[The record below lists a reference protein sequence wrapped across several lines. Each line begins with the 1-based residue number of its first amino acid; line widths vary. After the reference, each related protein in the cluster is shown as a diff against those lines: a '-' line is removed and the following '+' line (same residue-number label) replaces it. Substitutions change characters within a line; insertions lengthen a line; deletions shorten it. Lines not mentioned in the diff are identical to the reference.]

1 MSNDQD
7 MPRMPQRPVLPP
19 NACSH
24 QTCLGRISSLTA
36 WILVLLAFAT
46 TTLGASG
53 DYLDDAEQGVPGLDA
68 SFDYVV
74 VGAGAG
80 GLTLAARLAQHRY
93 KVALVEAGDFYE
105 FKYPLAAVPG
115 AGIIGIGSD
124 VSSSTPVDWRFVAY
138 AVPGAN
144 YRDLHYPRGKCLGG
158 STGSNMMVY
167 QRPNKEAMQ
176 KWAELVNDDSYTF
189 DRVLPFF
196 QRTANFTPPN
206 NDVRNS
212 NATASFNQGAFDKRG
227 EPLQVSYPEF
237 AVPFSSWVKR
247 GMESVGIP
255 EIQDF
260 NSGSLLGAQYCALT
274 IDPHKKIRSSSEAAF
289 KSSPIPRLMTL
300 AVYKKTMA
308 KRILFNIERRATGV
322 EVRTGGS
329 KYILRATREVIVSAG
344 AFQSPQLL
352 MVSGIGPANEL
363 KQHGIEIIV
372 DLPGVG
378 KNMWDH
384 VFFGPAYRVALP
396 TSTRI
401 ATDFLY
407 LTEVIVQYLSNHSG
421 PLSTQGIDFLAFEK
435 VPIELRSHFS
445 EETIR
450 DLSWF
455 PPGWPEIEYIP
466 VALYLG
472 DFSDPIKHQPLD
484 GAQYAS
490 IAGALVAPTSRGNVT
505 IISDDTDDL
514 PIINP
519 NWLATDTDQE
529 VAIAIYRRNREIFHS
544 AGMEPIIDG
553 EEYFPGEELQ
563 TDSEIL
569 EVVKDTLMTVYHA
582 SCTCKMGVRND
593 SMAVVDSQARVFG
606 VDGLRVVD
614 ASAFPI
620 LPPGHPQSVVYMLAE
635 KIASDIIS
643 WD

>member
-1 MSNDQD
+1 MSSF
-7 MPRMPQRPVLPP
+7 
-19 NACSH
+19 A
-24 QTCLGRISSLTA
+24 T
-36 WILVLLAFAT
+36 WILTLLLFSTRVLGHLE
-46 TTLGASG
+46 

-80 GLTLAARLAQHRY
+80 GLTLAARLAQHNYR
-93 KVALVEAGDFYE
+93 VALVEAGDFYE
-105 FKYPLAAVPG
+105 LKYPLAAVPG

-124 VSSSTPVDWRFVAY
+124 VDSSTPVDWRFVAY

-144 YRDLHYPRGKCLGG
+144 YRDLHYSRGKCLGG
-158 STGSNMMVY
+158 S
-167 QRPNKEAMQ
+167 PNKEAMQ
-176 KWAELVNDDSYTF
+176 RWAELVDDDSYTF

-206 NDVRNS
+206 NDVRDS
-212 NATASFNQGAFDKRG
+212 NATASFNLGAFDKRG
-227 EPLQVSYPEF
+227 EPLQVSYPDF
-237 AVPFSSWVKR
+237 PVSLSSWVQL

-255 EIQDF
+255 EIEDF
-260 NSGSLLGAQYCALT
+260 NSGFLLGAQYCALT
-274 IDPHKKIRSSSEAAF
+274 IDPHKKIRSSSESAF
-289 KSSPIPRLMTL
+289 KRAPIPRLMTL
-300 AVYKKTMA
+300 ALYKKTMA
-308 KRILFNIERRATGV
+308 KRILFNTQRRATGV
-322 EVRTGGS
+322 EVRTGDLV
-329 KYILRATREVIVSAG
+329 YILQATREVIVSAG

-352 MVSGIGPANEL
+352 MVSGVGPASVLEE
-363 KQHGIEIIV
+363 HGIEVLV

-378 KNMWDH
+378 QNMWDH
-384 VFFGPAYRVALP
+384 VFFGPAYRVALQ

-407 LTEVIVQYLSNHSG
+407 LTEVIVEYIANRSG
-421 PLSTQGIDFLAFEK
+421 PLTTQGIDYLAFEK

-445 EETIR
+445 NETLS

-455 PPGWPEIEYIP
+455 PPGWPEMEHIP
-466 VALYLG
+466 VALYIG
-472 DFSDPIKHQPLD
+472 DFSDPVKHQPLD

-519 NWLATDTDQE
+519 NWLATKTDQE
-529 VAIAIYRRNREIFHS
+529 VAIALYRRVREILHS
-544 AGMEPIIDG
+544 TGMEPIIVG
-553 EEYFPGEELQ
+553 EEYFPGEEVQ

-606 VDGLRVVD
+606 VEGLRVVD

-635 KIASDIIS
+635 KIASDIIH
-643 WD
+643 WE

>member
-1 MSNDQD
+1 M
-7 MPRMPQRPVLPP
+7 
-19 NACSH
+19 
-24 QTCLGRISSLTA
+24 SSLTT
-36 WILVLLAFAT
+36 WIFVLLAIAT
-46 TTLGASG
+46 TALGISE
-53 DYLDDAEQGVPGLDA
+53 DYLDDAELGVPGLDA

-93 KVALVEAGDFYE
+93 RVALVEAGDFYE
-105 FKYPLAAVPG
+105 LKYPLAAVPG

-124 VSSSTPVDWRFVAY
+124 VNSSTPVDWRFVAY
-138 AVPGAN
+138 NVPGAN

-167 QRPNKEAMQ
+167 QRPNREAMQ
-176 KWAELVNDDSYTF
+176 RWAELVDDNSYTF
-189 DRVLPFF
+189 DRILPFF

-206 NDVRNS
+206 NDIRHS
-212 NATASFNQGAFDKRG
+212 NATAAFNLGAFDERG
-227 EPLQVSYPEF
+227 EPLQVSYPDF
-237 AVPFSSWVKR
+237 AVPFSSWIKR

-255 EIQDF
+255 EIEDF
-260 NSGSLLGAQYCALT
+260 NSGFLLGAQYCALT

-300 AVYKKTMA
+300 ALYKKTMA
-308 KRILFNIERRATGV
+308 KRILINTERRATGV
-322 EVRTGGS
+322 EVRTGDLI
-329 KYILRATREVIVSAG
+329 YILRATREVIVSAG

-352 MVSGIGPANEL
+352 MVSGIGPASEL
-363 KQHGIEIIV
+363 EEHGIEVVV

-378 KNMWDH
+378 QNMWDH
-384 VFFGPAYRVALP
+384 AFFGPAYRVALP

-407 LTEVIVQYLSNHSG
+407 LTEIVVQYLASRTG
-421 PLSTQGIDFLAFEK
+421 PLTTQGIDFLAFEK
-435 VPIELRSHFS
+435 VPDELRSQFS
-445 EETIR
+445 DETTR

-472 DFSDPIKHQPLD
+472 DFSDPIKHQPQD

-519 NWLATDTDQE
+519 NWLATKTDEE
-529 VAIAIYRRNREIFHS
+529 VAVAIYRRNREIFQS
-544 AGMEPIIDG
+544 PGMEPIIDG
-553 EEYFPGEELQ
+553 EEYFPGEEFQ
-563 TDSEIL
+563 TDLEIL
-569 EVVKDTLMTVYHA
+569 EVIKDTLMTVYHA

-614 ASAFPI
+614 ASAFPF

>member
-1 MSNDQD
+1 M
-7 MPRMPQRPVLPP
+7 
-19 NACSH
+19 
-24 QTCLGRISSLTA
+24 SSLTT
-36 WILVLLAFAT
+36 WIFVLLAIAT
-46 TTLGASG
+46 TALGISE
-53 DYLDDAEQGVPGLDA
+53 DYLDDAELGVPGLDA

-93 KVALVEAGDFYE
+93 RVALVEAGDFYE
-105 FKYPLAAVPG
+105 LKYPLAAVPG

-124 VSSSTPVDWRFVAY
+124 VNSSTPVDWRFVAY
-138 AVPGAN
+138 NVPGAN

-167 QRPNKEAMQ
+167 QRPNREAMQ
-176 KWAELVNDDSYTF
+176 RWAELVDDNSYTF
-189 DRVLPFF
+189 DRILPFF

-206 NDVRNS
+206 NDIRHS
-212 NATASFNQGAFDKRG
+212 NATAAFNLGAFDERG
-227 EPLQVSYPEF
+227 EPLQVSYPDF
-237 AVPFSSWVKR
+237 AVPFSSWIKR

-255 EIQDF
+255 EIEDF
-260 NSGSLLGAQYCALT
+260 NSGFLLGAQYCALT

-300 AVYKKTMA
+300 ALYKKTMA
-308 KRILFNIERRATGV
+308 KRILINTERRATGV
-322 EVRTGGS
+322 E
-329 KYILRATREVIVSAG
+329 
-344 AFQSPQLL
+344 
-352 MVSGIGPANEL
+352 
-363 KQHGIEIIV
+363 
-372 DLPGVG
+372 
-378 KNMWDH
+378 
-384 VFFGPAYRVALP
+384 
-396 TSTRI
+396 
-401 ATDFLY
+401 
-407 LTEVIVQYLSNHSG
+407 
-421 PLSTQGIDFLAFEK
+421 GIDFLAFEK
-435 VPIELRSHFS
+435 VPDELRSQFS
-445 EETIR
+445 DETIR

-472 DFSDPIKHQPLD
+472 DFSDPIKHQPQD

-519 NWLATDTDQE
+519 NWLATKTDEE
-529 VAIAIYRRNREIFHS
+529 VAVAIYRRNREIFRS
-544 AGMEPIIDG
+544 PGMEPIIDG
-553 EEYFPGEELQ
+553 EEYFPGEEFQ

-569 EVVKDTLMTVYHA
+569 GVIKDTLMTVYHA

-614 ASAFPI
+614 ASAFPF